1 VENGKDWGRMGLT
14 SSGLSNVV
22 PSGSQSA
29 EADEGV
35 NTQHH
40 DGELKGQELGWRGA
54 WNGARSCRK
63 MLSAGSN

>member
-1 VENGKDWGRMGLT
+1 MGLT

-29 EADEGV
+29 EADEDV

-40 DGELKGQELGWRGA
+40 DGELKGQELGW
-54 WNGARSCRK
+54 
-63 MLSAGSN
+63 

>member
-1 VENGKDWGRMGLT
+1 MMAFSKLSGRCRFLRGLPRGEREDWSRMGLT

-29 EADEGV
+29 EADEDV

-40 DGELKGQELGWRGA
+40 DGELKGQELGW
-54 WNGARSCRK
+54 
-63 MLSAGSN
+63 